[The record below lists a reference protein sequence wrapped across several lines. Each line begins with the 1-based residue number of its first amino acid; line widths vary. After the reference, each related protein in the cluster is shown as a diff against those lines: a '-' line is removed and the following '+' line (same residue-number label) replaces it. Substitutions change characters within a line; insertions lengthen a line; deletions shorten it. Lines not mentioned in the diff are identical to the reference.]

1 MTAPSTTRPQPLQDI
16 ALDMSC
22 GRGVWMGLLTAL
34 VSTGAISLSTS
45 NALYSLAGLLP
56 GVLALL
62 ATVLGAHGVANAG
75 ESKVTPISD
84 PMTVVDGR
92 LVPLVPAAAVPDPL
106 LRPPA
111 GPSLDE
117 PPTTTERRLM

>member
-1 MTAPSTTRPQPLQDI
+1 MTPTSTPRRPHPLQDI

-22 GRGVWMGLLTAL
+22 SRGIWMGLLTAL

-45 NALYSLAGLLP
+45 NALYSLVGILP

-62 ATVLGAHGVANAG
+62 ATALGAHGVANAG

-84 PMTVVDGR
+84 PMTLIDGR
-92 LVPLVPAAAVPDPL
+92 LVPLVPVVVPDPL
-106 LRPPA
+106 VRPPA
-111 GPSLDE
+111 
-117 PPTTTERRLM
+117 PPLAAPIAEEKRLR